1 MPGPDLNG
9 MSVTV
14 SGWEEPS
21 EELAGRQ
28 SQPPGQRVAR
38 GPVLQEPC
46 PQYVQWVSSS
56 EGSGTILCIYL
67 FVLKHMLTYP
77 GEALFPPEGS
87 DISEGTN
94 ALPRAHTA
102 QGDVQHSAPCRV
114 PASRTTSLPRR
125 AVTLSLMRA

>member
-1 MPGPDLNG
+1 

-14 SGWEEPS
+14 SGREEPS

-28 SQPPGQRVAR
+28 SQPAGQRVAR

-87 DISEGTN
+87 DISEGMLCPGPTRLRLMSN
-94 ALPRAHTA
+94 IQLSAVSLRHGQPR
-102 QGDVQHSAPCRV
+102 C
-114 PASRTTSLPRR
+114 R
-125 AVTLSLMRA
+125 AVLLL